1 MLFVPHLVKYLKTPP
16 GDSKNRA
23 NSRNFIWPPGGGL
36 KSTPPRKKWSKTV
49 KLIKFEGIL
58 LLFLA
63 FSWVPNF
70 VDILTPTTLVQ

>member
-36 KSTPPRKKWSKTV
+36 KVPLKKKMV
-49 KLIKFEGIL
+49 ENCKIDQI
-58 LLFLA
+58 
-63 FSWVPNF
+63 
-70 VDILTPTTLVQ
+70 